1 MSDRIGA
8 PGLGLSRREFVA
20 ATGGAAALTG
30 LAGCMS
36 QGATQESVPA
46 NSTEEST
53 DSSEPELPWTS
64 SPEVVQVDE
73 QGGSVTLQSVT
84 AQHAVHPMDS
94 MGGPVELPQV
104 WAFKAD
110 DGKPSVPGP
119 ILRTTEGN
127 DMEVTLDNTGNDHP
141 HTLHFHGAKKTWEN
155 DGVPTTTGVRVDP
168 GEKHTYT
175 IPANVPGTHLYH
187 CHYQTHRHIDMGMYG
202 IFRVDPKGYEPADK
216 EYFFTLK
223 DWDSRVNRQMAGED
237 VEYSARNRNPDVF
250 TINGKSLP
258 RTLHPEEGSPII
270 VDHGDTV
277 RLHMANAGYMSHP
290 MHTHN
295 HRFRLV
301 EKDGGQLPD
310 AAQYEQDVTN
320 VAPAERHTIEFEADA
335 DPGIYLMHCH
345 KVDHAMNGESY
356 PGGMVNGIVYRD
368 AMDTDIF
375 ANLMEYAG
383 YEG

>member
-20 ATGGAAALTG
+20 ATGGVAA
-30 LAGCMS
+30 LAGCLS
-36 QGATQESVPA
+36 QGSSDTQPAQSADEPKTES
-46 NSTEEST
+46 SG
-53 DSSEPELPWTS
+53 SSPPLTS
-64 SPEVVQVDE
+64 SPEVVNVDE
-73 QGGSVTLQSVT
+73 QGGNVTLSSVTSR
-84 AQHAVHPMDS
+84 HAVHPLDS

-127 DMEVTLDNTGNDHP
+127 DIEVTLDNTNADMP
-141 HTLHFHGAKKTWEN
+141 HTLHFHGAQKTWEN
-155 DGVPTTTGVRVDP
+155 DGVPTTTGITVDP

-223 DWDSRVNRQMAGED
+223 DWDSRLNRRMAGED
-237 VEYSARNRNPDVF
+237 VDYSPRNRNPDMF

-258 RTLHPEEGSPII
+258 RTLHPEDGSPII

-277 RLHMANAGYMSHP
+277 RLHMVNAGYMSHP

-301 EKDGGQLPD
+301 EKDGGQVPE

-320 VAPAERHTIEFEADA
+320 LAPAERHTVEFEANA

-345 KVDHAMNGESY
+345 KVDHAMNGNVY
-356 PGGMVNGIVYRD
+356 PGGMVNGIVYRE
-368 AMDTDIF
+368 AMNTDIF